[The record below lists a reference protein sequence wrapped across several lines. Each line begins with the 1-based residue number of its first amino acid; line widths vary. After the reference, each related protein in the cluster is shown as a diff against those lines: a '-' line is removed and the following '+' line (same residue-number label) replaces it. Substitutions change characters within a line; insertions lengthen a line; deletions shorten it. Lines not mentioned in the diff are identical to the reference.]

1 MSDMD
6 RSVVDLREDQPWL
19 LVPKA
24 ALDVLAEQHL
34 SYSGELPVKEAGENI
49 LSVTESF
56 LAKVLLN
63 RGHGLGMLYGYRREL
78 ERRTRE
84 SAFSEG
90 FEFTLNV
97 LRRFANSPEDTEEWR
112 QEEER

>member
-1 MSDMD
+1 MSEDA
-6 RSVVDLREDQPWL
+6 RVVNLRENQPWL

-24 ALDVLAEQHL
+24 VLDVLSELYL
-34 SYSGELPVKEAGENI
+34 SYPGELPVIEAGDQI
-49 LSVTESF
+49 LETTESY

-63 RGHGLGMLYGYRREL
+63 RGGGLGMLYGYRREI

-84 SAFSEG
+84 QSFAEG
-90 FEFTLNV
+90 IRFALHV

-112 QEEER
+112 RAERT